1 MEQKFNISNK
11 NVTKNTALK
20 YKTGSLRPT
29 FLLFFTVTRLTP
41 VTTFMPSFCMAF
53 LLFFS
58 LRLCLDLPLAS
69 PPGHYEKDVIVFVEK
84 TLHML
89 QRKRFQENEIDYEI

>member
-1 MEQKFNISNK
+1 MEQKFDISNK
-11 NVTKNTALK
+11 NVTKNTASK
-20 YKTGSLRPT
+20 YKTSSLRPT
-29 FLLFFTVTRLTP
+29 FLLFLTVTRLTP

-69 PPGHYEKDVIVFVEK
+69 PPGYYKKDVIKFVEK
-84 TLHML
+84 TFHML
-89 QRKRFQENEIDYEI
+89 